1 MALARV
7 VSEIFNVEKCRDLEI
22 PNASM
27 MGLPDGRK
35 SFKIVLVV
43 LIQYRLCQT
52 DSQPATQPPRHVA
65 VANTRYAIASRL
77 KTVAYHFQLVITANS
92 YNRKW

>member
-27 MGLPDGRK
+27 MGLPETR
-35 SFKIVLVV
+35 LVSR
-43 LIQYRLCQT
+43 RL
-52 DSQPATQPPRHVA
+52 REVGY
-65 VANTRYAIASRL
+65 VRLRWLAS
-77 KTVAYHFQLVITANS
+77 TN
-92 YNRKW
+92 